1 MLSVDSKADI
11 DERTAS
17 YIQCNIIRKSL
28 ELKLDE
34 ENKKAYLWISLL
46 FNSIWSVFFSLHN
59 KDVAYILHL
68 SSPGST
74 PSK

>member
-34 ENKKAYLWISLL
+34 EFEENKKHICEYLYFSTV
-46 FNSIWSVFFSLHN
+46 FEVFFSHHN
-59 KDVAYILHL
+59 KDVAYILPLL
-68 SSPGST
+68 S
-74 PSK
+74 